1 MEEYWSE
8 LIKLAIATGM
18 PPPDD
23 ATIFVAT
30 GALSPTKVISKYLS
44 ILWFLGWR
52 CLYAETVGSRIDGR
66 TLDLDSALKRVVS
79 MLIGRLRAYG
89 KRWRDWVQDT
99 QLRMKPSIIPQ
110 KHQDKKLIS
119 QDEEGS
125 YVIHDAILDKA
136 RELKIMQ

>member
-1 MEEYWSE
+1 
-8 LIKLAIATGM
+8 M

-110 KHQDKKLIS
+110 KHQDKK
-119 QDEEGS
+119 
-125 YVIHDAILDKA
+125 
-136 RELKIMQ
+136 